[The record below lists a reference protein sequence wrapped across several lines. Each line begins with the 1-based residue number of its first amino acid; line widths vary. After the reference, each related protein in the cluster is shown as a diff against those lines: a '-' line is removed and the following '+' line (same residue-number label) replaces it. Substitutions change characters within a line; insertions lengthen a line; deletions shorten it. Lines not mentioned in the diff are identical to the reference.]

1 MVPRS
6 RGTHS
11 SVDPANWLSTWTSSV
26 NKTKFQ
32 RDDEPGIK
40 SKRSPAPNWQ
50 WSSSA
55 HNKTSQTL
63 FIICAIATNYTTNRW
78 SRPFVFP
85 QGSRRRTF
93 RKKIKPRIPQCCCG
107 GQTENVADTFLFVQ
121 KSSLFLKT
129 FNDIILCTKN
139 IESLNVVTSL
149 NCRLM
154 MLDIL
159 NLDCTVVENK
169 RGAGLGSQRPHAPLS
184 PSLDYSSFVF
194 YHLISAF
201 LLSFYNFL
209 F

>member
-40 SKRSPAPNWQ
+40 SKWSRAPNWQ
-50 WSSSA
+50 WSSRA

-63 FIICAIATNYTTNRW
+63 FIICAISTNCTTNRW
-78 SRPFVFP
+78 FHPFVFP
-85 QGSRRRTF
+85 QGRQRRTC
-93 RKKIKPRIPQCCCG
+93 REKIKRRILQCCCG
-107 GQTENVADTFLFVQ
+107 GQTENVADTFYLFRNPQ
-121 KSSLFLKT
+121 SSLFLKT

-149 NCRLM
+149 SCRL
-154 MLDIL
+154 II
-159 NLDCTVVENK
+159 
-169 RGAGLGSQRPHAPLS
+169 
-184 PSLDYSSFVF
+184 F
-194 YHLISAF
+194 
-201 LLSFYNFL
+201 
-209 F
+209 